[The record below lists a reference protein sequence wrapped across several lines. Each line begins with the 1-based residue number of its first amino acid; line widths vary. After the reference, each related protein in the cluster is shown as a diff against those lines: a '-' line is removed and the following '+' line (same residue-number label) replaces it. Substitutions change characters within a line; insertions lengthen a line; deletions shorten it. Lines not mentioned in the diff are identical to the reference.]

1 MKARYERRNEGRG
14 RGGKK
19 VTFSLGYF
27 QWKMNMLAEIGA
39 RKLVYSVCRCYLV
52 FAFHLSQL

>member
-1 MKARYERRNEGRG
+1 MKARYERRKRG
-14 RGGKK
+14 RGKK

-52 FAFHLSQL
+52 FASHLSQL